1 MFSDGVVEIP
11 VLDIRNPP
19 ESHRDRSL
27 VRFRAMVQD
36 TSPSSEMYLRQSG
49 KGSVCGWGIHE
60 EAEDDRQQD
69 IDYSQ
74 LRECNILWAVSVPG
88 ESEWCHQ
95 ELSGQFE
102 SE

>member
-60 EAEDDRQQD
+60 EAVDDRQQD